1 MSTLP
6 EDAEESLHAAVLY
19 AVWSGIGDA
28 IGASHT
34 SVAQLIHISTTDSKS
49 RVGLFHHR
57 LHGCK
62 VVCVSVKTYTVL
74 AYWYIL
80 HTSRH

>member
-49 RVGLFHHR
+49 QL
-57 LHGCK
+57 K
-62 VVCVSVKTYTVL
+62 VHMIIVTISTHIIHSL
-74 AYWYIL
+74 
-80 HTSRH
+80 